1 MAGSTLYTDKQK
13 EELTKLFAGILYDAM
28 WEPRPAKMER
38 VAEKLLTEVLKLDW
52 FHFEGNR
59 YGILRHLEETG
70 VYGVFDFF
78 PDRQA
83 KLYLRVF
90 SKSFQTYANRVGLPK
105 DKFVRGLASPKS
117 GARKPT
123 PEIMRGD
130 VSASGTKRMNMRT
143 PLSGK

>member
-1 MAGSTLYTDKQK
+1 MAGSPLYTDKQK
-13 EELTKLFAGILYDAM
+13 EELTRIFAEILYDAM
-28 WEPRPAKMER
+28 WEVRPAKMEK
-38 VAEKLLTEVLKLDW
+38 VAERLLAEVRKLSW
-52 FHFEGNR
+52 FHYEGNR

-70 VYGVFDFF
+70 VYGVYDFF
-78 PDRQA
+78 PDKQA

-90 SKSFQTYANRVGLPK
+90 SRSFQMYANRVGLPK

-117 GARKPT
+117 GAQKPT

-130 VSASGTKRMNMRT
+130 VSASGNKRMNMRI